1 MRALALAL
9 SVGLLT
15 TATALAQIQQFPYE
29 ANVQANDVYVR
40 SGPGQRYY
48 PTGKL
53 KLGDRVVVHRHD
65 PGGWFMIAPPAGSF
79 SWIDA
84 SLVRKAGPNRG
95 VIEVPPLGTGQTAR
109 AIVRIGSEFSD
120 DHTIYSRE
128 LLTGDE
134 VAILGEKH
142 LPTDRGS
149 VLMYKISPPPL
160 EYRWVKGDFI
170 RPASAE
176 TRRQAE
182 RDPFATPFAQ
192 RDPTSPGTATPVA
205 RGAEIGDRDAVDR
218 ELQRA
223 QRSTAARRAHSGQDA
238 DSGDTRLSD
247 LDNQYAVMIGQDP
260 ATWRLDD
267 LEREYRALQASADA
281 RTNRAVEQRLA
292 AIAARKRIQAE
303 YQDFLRLTTQTTQRD
318 AQLLTLQNGGLL
330 PTPVSAPPVQL
341 GTPEPVTDGGPSLPG
356 APPAAPPPAPPGT
369 PTVPSIPEQ
378 PLPAE
383 KGDAVTPR
391 FDGAGLIHRSGNM
404 FPGMP
409 AHVLVSPDGR
419 ILAYLEA
426 VQGINLDQYLGQSL
440 GLTGQRTHD
449 PRLGADRIV
458 VRRLAPVQL
467 KP

>member
-9 SVGLLT
+9 SIGCLT
-15 TATALAQIQQFPYE
+15 TATALAQVQQFPYE
-29 ANVQANDVYVR
+29 ANVQANEVYVR

-84 SLVRKAGPNRG
+84 SLVRRTGANRG
-95 VIEVPPLGTGQTAR
+95 VIEVPPLSTGQTAR

-120 DHTIYSRE
+120 DHTVYSRE

-142 LPTDRGS
+142 LAIDRGS
-149 VLMYKISPPPL
+149 ALMYKISPPPL

-170 RPASAE
+170 QPVNAE

-182 RDPFATPFAQ
+182 LDPFATPFAQ
-192 RDPTSPGTATPVA
+192 REPTARGTTTPVA

-223 QRSTAARRAHSGQDA
+223 QRSSAARRAGAGQDA
-238 DSGDTRLSD
+238 DSGDARLTE
-247 LDNQYAVMIGQDP
+247 LDNQYAIMIGQDP
-260 ATWRLDD
+260 ATWRLDE
-267 LEREYRALQASADA
+267 LEREYRALQAWADA
-281 RTNRAVEQRLA
+281 RTTRAVEQRLA

-303 YQDFLRLTTQTTQRD
+303 YNDFLRLTTQTTQRD

-330 PTPVSAPPVQL
+330 PTPVSAPAVQL
-341 GTPEPVTDGGPSLPG
+341 GTPEPVTESGPSLPG
-356 APPAAPPPAPPGT
+356 ASPAAPSDA

-378 PLPAE
+378 SLPAE
-383 KGDAVTPR
+383 KGDAVAPR

-440 GLTGQRTHD
+440 GLIGQRTHD